1 MHLLD
6 AVLLMDCISMR
17 CDNFIYL
24 LSRIQRLL
32 CNYESTVA

>member
-1 MHLLD
+1 MHLLG
-6 AVLLMDCISMR
+6 AVLLMDCISVI

-32 CNYESTVA
+32 CSYGSLVV